1 MVLLSPSNSC
11 VMHVLS
17 ALVASPHVAWYKTP
31 FESPLYV
38 SFLFFYINLSTYL
51 YIYIYFIY
59 SSLFSH
65 LHKSIIQFSV
75 LSVSVYGFFSGVLS
89 MDAVVVVAVDDE
101 KAFQSFYFRFVYLA
115 LQIIYKRMYS
125 CVLCS
130 HTQPDI
136 CINRNDAKDVKACLM
151 SIAFWLL
158 K

>member
-1 MVLLSPSNSC
+1 MRWLRHHTLPDTKRRSNRLCMLVFFFLYQSIYLSI
-11 VMHVLS
+11 HI
-17 ALVASPHVAWYKTP
+17 HIFY
-31 FESPLYV
+31 
-38 SFLFFYINLSTYL
+38 LFFAFFPFTQIHYPIFCALSER
-51 YIYIYFIY
+51 
-59 SSLFSH
+59 
-65 LHKSIIQFSV
+65 V
-75 LSVSVYGFFSGVLS
+75 RFFSGVLS

-151 SIAFWLL
+151 SIAF
-158 K
+158 